1 MSSDKPDQN
10 KLRHELNYNYH
21 PVVISFDI
29 KHIML
34 ITNTIYCVESLF
46 NICKT
51 PPLRFFHH

>member
-21 PVVISFDI
+21 PVVIAFDI

-34 ITNTIYCVESLF
+34 IPNTIYCIKSLF
-46 NICKT
+46 DICET